1 MKRRGLVFPVRIR
14 VESQTLS
21 ADRGQFG
28 EKSGNAGRAL
38 ALTPGMATSV
48 EIATGDRR
56 IIDFVLS
63 PIAKAASEAGRE
75 R

>member
-1 MKRRGLVFPVRIR
+1 MKRRGLVFPVRIGG
-14 VESQTLS
+14 ESQTLS
-21 ADRGQFG
+21 RDRGQ
-28 EKSGNAGRAL
+28 SGGKNGKAGRAL